1 MIQVGQDFELK
12 FSSCPLETKMFY
24 ENRIRGK
31 HRVNI
36 QRVHDLWS
44 DISSWGHVNGQEIEG
59 KWPFSLILGLFKC
72 KVALIIE
79 LFIDRLAL

>member
-1 MIQVGQDFELK
+1 
-12 FSSCPLETKMFY
+12 MFY

-59 KWPFSLILGLFKC
+59 KLPFSLILGLFKSQ
-72 KVALIIE
+72 VALIIE

>member
-1 MIQVGQDFELK
+1 
-12 FSSCPLETKMFY
+12 MFY